1 MISPSAYAPD
11 MGRLLVGFD
20 GSPPSRRAVEHATQ
34 EARTRGHDIVLLTV
48 IPREIRESSLASMMP
63 AGVTLPPELS
73 HTFEE
78 NARDRLKELMDKL
91 ASSGIK
97 VAGHVRAGLV
107 VDEFVRAA
115 EEVGASEIV
124 IGNKAF
130 EPGHVE
136 LGPNAA
142 AIAERAKVRVTL
154 VP

>member
-1 MISPSAYAPD
+1 
-11 MGRLLVGFD
+11 MGRLLVGYD
-20 GSPPSRRAVEHATQ
+20 GSAPSRRAVEHALE
-34 EARTRGHDIVLLTV
+34 EARTRGHEIVLLTV
-48 IPREIRESSLASMMP
+48 IPREIRESRLASMMP
-63 AGVTLPPELS
+63 AGLTLPPALS

-78 NARDRLKELMDKL
+78 NARSRLKELTDRL
-91 ASSGIK
+91 AASGVK
-97 VAGHVRAGLV
+97 VDAHVRAGLT

-124 IGNKAF
+124 IGHKAF

-142 AIAERAKVRVTL
+142 AIAERAKIRVTL